1 MFLLNLLVT
10 LLNRTGE
17 VTSEKKPWEKDNS
30 WLINASIVPEF
41 KVSQVYYTDMFESEN
56 LTTSIT
62 DISFVVTKV

>member
-10 LLNRTGE
+10 LLNRNGE

-30 WLINASIVPEF
+30 WLVKTSILPEM
-41 KVSQVYYTDMFESEN
+41 KVSQVYYKDRYEAEN
-56 LTTSIT
+56 LTTGIT